1 MIQPNA
7 ELIIDYELIRNN
19 IQLIKNKI
27 PAAAKFMAIVKS
39 NAYGHDLDIAAQ
51 ALNGSVDGFGVV
63 RLEEAI
69 YLREKSALPIL
80 MMQGVYSE
88 EDYQQLKANKVWT
101 TINLLVKFLMLRNTQ
116 MS

>member
-19 IQLIKNKI
+19 IQLIKNQI
-27 PAAAKFMAIVKS
+27 PTSSKFMAIVKS

-69 YLREKSALPIL
+69 YLREKSTLPIL

-88 EDYQQLKANKVWT
+88 EDYQQLQAHKIWT
-101 TINLLVKFLMLRNTQ
+101 LSCSN
-116 MS
+116 S